1 MKCHIRSTLYHLCFF
16 FQTYVK
22 IRHFSF
28 RFNDLGLLF
37 RSRECRMHTAMT
49 TRSSHNRGRKKKKK
63 KIHIYIHIYKK
74 KTKENK
80 RDQCRWKRMNMD
92 FILGL
97 KGIGNCTKK
106 KKKNKMNKKRN
117 GNSRKTD
124 DTTALLPDNLSTN
137 KY

>member
-1 MKCHIRSTLYHLCFF
+1 
-16 FQTYVK
+16 
-22 IRHFSF
+22 
-28 RFNDLGLLF
+28 
-37 RSRECRMHTAMT
+37 
-49 TRSSHNRGRKKKKK
+49 
-63 KIHIYIHIYKK
+63 
-74 KTKENK
+74 
-80 RDQCRWKRMNMD
+80 MNMD

-97 KGIGNCTKK
+97 KGIENCTKK